1 MGRFAYRAGLRFNGI
16 ELVRLEPRTWACRCH
31 CGSEFKLKS
40 MTALR
45 IGTLKSC
52 GCNSS
57 ERFSYAPGQR
67 FNDIELLRQVVGGW
81 VCRCHCGNEFTVE
94 NMTNLRLGKRKSCGC
109 TRVPYRR
116 TSFFSYAAGQ
126 RYGGIELVRMDPRK
140 WVCRCHCG
148 KEFTPTSMSRL
159 RVGKLKS
166 CGCLKET
173 LKSKDPL
180 FPQFFSHLHNR
191 KHGRFCEEWATFEG
205 FKSDMKDFFFEGAK
219 LDRHDLTKDFS
230 KTNCFWSTVEAY
242 DKRRWRRSSRPLVK
256 CACGVEF
263 RQQTSGKIHCSKFC
277 KKRFGGVVN
286 SVSQLSP
293 DQIQEMKTAILE
305 GSRGYGLRLAN
316 KFGLTLGQV
325 WAFAR
330 QVRSNALIDGAC
342 PVGTPSAGL
351 TNHTGEPFA

>member
-1 MGRFAYRAGLRFNGI
+1 MYRDYRYDVASGVSTVTLWGGRCPFASLAHSRWFGTKRDRKCWVTVNRYSLSPHGNDDQEIDEMGRFAYRAGLRFNGI

-140 WVCRCHCG
+140 WVCRCHCW
-148 KEFTPTSMSRL
+148 ERIHTHEYES
-159 RVGKLKS
+159 
-166 CGCLKET
+166 
-173 LKSKDPL
+173 
-180 FPQFFSHLHNR
+180 
-191 KHGRFCEEWATFEG
+191 A
-205 FKSDMKDFFFEGAK
+205 
-219 LDRHDLTKDFS
+219 
-230 KTNCFWSTVEAY
+230 
-242 DKRRWRRSSRPLVK
+242 
-256 CACGVEF
+256 AC
-263 RQQTSGKIHCSKFC
+263 
-277 KKRFGGVVN
+277 
-286 SVSQLSP
+286 
-293 DQIQEMKTAILE
+293 
-305 GSRGYGLRLAN
+305 
-316 KFGLTLGQV
+316 
-325 WAFAR
+325 W
-330 QVRSNALIDGAC
+330 
-342 PVGTPSAGL
+342 
-351 TNHTGEPFA
+351 